1 MTDDKDDGGRG
12 GPGGPSGPPA
22 DGPDR
27 TRDIHGPQ
35 DPLVDRFRPEPGR
48 PPERGLTLKGF
59 LGDSDREGHRRLYL
73 TKGLDYYVEF
83 RAEDAVDSVRIPPEQ
98 PPFIGAEA
106 TEVTLRKGADIA
118 YTHSG
123 SVRTPDEFDL
133 DVRRVPRAGP
143 RPPRAPRTARAP
155 RYPRAARRGVA
166 AAAETFD
173 AACGWQTWEWAT
185 CASCDGTCVTC
196 EDTCPFTCEAT
207 CSPPS
212 CGGTCHTCGTC
223 ERTGCTGCCP
233 LSLPGESPC
242 GPSEI
247 ETACETCGIC

>member
-1 MTDDKDDGGRG
+1 MADNKDDGGADRP
-12 GPGGPSGPPA
+12 PGDAS
-22 DGPDR
+22 DR
-27 TRDIHGPQ
+27 ARDIRGPQ

-48 PPERGLTLKGF
+48 APEQGLTLKGF
-59 LGDSDREGHRRLYL
+59 LGDSDREDHRRLYL

-83 RAEDAVDSVRIPPEQ
+83 RAEDAIDTARIPQDQ
-98 PPFIGAEA
+98 PPFVGTEA

-133 DVRRVPRAGP
+133 DIRRVPRAGP
-143 RPPRAPRTARAP
+143 RAHRAPRPA
-155 RYPRAARRGVA
+155 RAARGRRA
-166 AAAETFD
+166 AAAVETFD
-173 AACGWQTWEWAT
+173 AACGWLTWEWAT

-196 EDTCPFTCEAT
+196 EDTCQFTCEVT

-223 ERTGCTGCCP
+223 EKTGCTGCCP